1 MRFSYRRSAEDDTTI
16 DVDIV
21 PIEDRQDCYRVTV
34 GEQVF
39 ELSANVFYQAAFTK
53 EAGEIIL
60 QYQGKEYHLFD
71 VAQRRRTTPAGRGDL
86 RAPTAGKII
95 RVLVAPG
102 DQITAGDPLVILEAM
117 KMEQQITAP
126 RAGVVSRVLCRVG
139 EQVAAGTELVVLT
152 SEANE
157 ACADKDT

>member
-1 MRFSYRRSAEDDTTI
+1 MRFSYRRNAEDETTI

-21 PIEDRQDCYRVTV
+21 PVEDHDDYYRVTV

-39 ELSANVFYQAAFTK
+39 ELSANVFQRAAFSK
-53 EAGEIIL
+53 DMGEIVL
-60 QYQGKEYHLFD
+60 QYEGREYHLFD
-71 VAQRRRTTPAGRGDL
+71 ATQRRRWAPAHRGDL

-102 DQITAGDPLVILEAM
+102 EQVKAGDALVILEAM

-126 RAGVVSRVLCRVG
+126 QDGVVDRVLCHEG
-139 EQVAAGTELVVLT
+139 DQVAAGRELIVLT
-152 SEANE
+152 ATAGE
-157 ACADKDT
+157 TPP